1 MYLPM
6 FSWHVFKANLLDMG
20 VVSHEQLDAMKKECY
35 TMRKE
40 DPIGRNR
47 SNNGAGWQSVDGVNN
62 RPMFQSLLNGVEEVF
77 NKEVFPFHC
86 GEHHENFILDHGN
99 YWVNI
104 NKFKDAHSLHNH
116 PGCVLSGVFYVK
128 VPEKAGPIAFAHPA
142 SSVIPLYFNKHI
154 KHFTAYNSSFWKI
167 DPRDN
172 QLLMFPSWLEHSVEP
187 NMNPIEERITIA
199 FNLTSK

>member
-1 MYLPM
+1 
-6 FSWHVFKANLLDMG
+6 
-20 VVSHEQLDAMKKECY
+20 MKKEIADIFKVPVASIHLDLKNKKELEY
-35 TMRKE
+35 RIFEMRSSK
-40 DPIGRNR
+40 GRFR
-47 SNNGAGWQSVDGVNN
+47 SNLSGYQTNDIKDEPV
-62 RPMFQSLLNGVEEVF
+62 FQPLLDIIEKVG
-77 NKEVFPFHC
+77 KEFAKEL
-86 GEHHENFILDHGN
+86 GITDNLKIDN

-104 NKFKDAHSLHNH
+104 NNFKDAHSLHNH

>member
-1 MYLPM
+1 
-6 FSWHVFKANLLDMG
+6 
-20 VVSHEQLDAMKKECY
+20 MKKEIADIFKVPVASIHLDLKNK
-35 TMRKE
+35 KE
-40 DPIGRNR
+40 LEYRIFEMKSSKGRFR
-47 SNNGAGWQSVDGVNN
+47 SNLSGYQTNDIKDEPV
-62 RPMFQSLLNGVEEVF
+62 FQPLLDIIEKVG
-77 NKEVFPFHC
+77 KEFAKEL
-86 GEHHENFILDHGN
+86 GITDNLKIDN

-142 SSVIPLYFNKHI
+142 SSIIPLYFNKHI

-167 DPRDN
+167 DPREN

-187 NMNPIEERITIA
+187 KMNPIEERITIA